1 MTQTTNHAPRPKN
14 NLGVI
19 IMVAILAIIV
29 ADALAGPILPDF
41 IYCDVGA
48 GVDIRTPAQR
58 TANAWSAG
66 NGCGAYDP
74 RCAISWIETPASSVC
89 IHGTLW
95 DAIRNRVQGN

>member
-1 MTQTTNHAPRPKN
+1 MIQTANHDSRFKN
-14 NLGVI
+14 HFGI
-19 IMVAILAIIV
+19 KMVAATLAIIL
-29 ADALAGPILPDF
+29 ADALVGPILPDS
-41 IYCDVGA
+41 IYCALGA
-48 GVDIRTPAQR
+48 GIEMRTPAQR

-95 DAIRNRVQGN
+95 DAIQK